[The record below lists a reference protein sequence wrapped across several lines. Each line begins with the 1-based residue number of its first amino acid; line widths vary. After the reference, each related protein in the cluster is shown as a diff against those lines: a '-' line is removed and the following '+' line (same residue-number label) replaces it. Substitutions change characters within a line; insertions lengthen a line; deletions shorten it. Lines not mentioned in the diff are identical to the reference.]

1 MGDREWLVPGL
12 GLELFFGVLLGAG
25 LLLDEPLAES
35 LADPLALADP
45 VPLDELLPLPELPG
59 PGENVGVDGE
69 DPEQPAIE
77 AGPRTAK
84 VTQLAAAS
92 LVLSPVGTLGLPMLR
107 RSPHR
112 SDKPGQGI
120 RKGRPASC

>member
-1 MGDREWLVPGL
+1 MPGL

-25 LLLDEPLAES
+25 LLLDEPLAEPLAES
-35 LADPLALADP
+35 LADPL
-45 VPLDELLPLPELPG
+45 PLDELLPLPELLG

-69 DPEQPAIE
+69 EPEQPAIE
-77 AGPRTAK
+77 AEPRTAK

>member
-1 MGDREWLVPGL
+1 MPGL

-35 LADPLALADP
+35 LAESL
-45 VPLDELLPLPELPG
+45 PLDELLPLPELLG

-77 AGPRTAK
+77 AEPRTAK

-112 SDKPGQGI
+112 LDKPGQGI

>member
-1 MGDREWLVPGL
+1 MPGL

-35 LADPLALADP
+35 LADPL
-45 VPLDELLPLPELPG
+45 PLDELLPLPELLG

-69 DPEQPAIE
+69 EPEQPAIE
-77 AGPRTAK
+77 AEPRTAK